1 MMKISKLF
9 VWIML
14 SACICACSQRASN
27 KSEDVE
33 VVPKKLVKVDTLT
46 AFYEDY
52 PAFLD
57 VRGNRLC
64 VTLVKSDTCLAL
76 FDKNSGKPIKRM
88 GVKGNGPQDMQSPEI
103 VKNGCLVDD
112 ERFVFYDLNQ
122 QKMFFLDKEGG
133 LEDFSPLTTR
143 YGSLNVTS
151 DYIVGHSTGFDPSL
165 FLMKDRKTGE
175 VKTMDLYPKLSES
188 QEERFKN
195 MLRYMYSPHVL
206 CNEVQNRIVLAM
218 YFFDMIQIYNFQGEL
233 QKTIA
238 LGEEKD
244 FEAMFSALTNNED
257 YWGYSSVYATKEFCY
272 LHRALKD
279 GVTRDSKQSQIVK
292 MDWEGRVLDIYD
304 LDVKLG
310 GGFCVDEDGKLY
322 GLIHD
327 VVDDEEVFLLLVF
340 RLN

>member
-1 MMKISKLF
+1 MMKISRLL
-9 VWIML
+9 VGLML
-14 SACICACSQRASN
+14 SACMCACSQRASN
-27 KSEDVE
+27 KSGDVE
-33 VVPKKLVKVDTLT
+33 VVPKKLTKADALV

-76 FDKNSGKPIKRM
+76 FDKDSGKPVKRM
-88 GVKGNGPQDMQSPEI
+88 GVKGGGPQDMQSPE
-103 VKNGCLVDD
+103 VAKNGRLVDD

-122 QKMFFLDKEGG
+122 QKMFFLDKEGT
-133 LEDFSPLTTR
+133 LEDFSPLTAR

-151 DYIVGHSTGFDPSL
+151 DYVVGHSTGFDPSL

-175 VKTMDLYPKLSES
+175 VKTMDLYPKLPES
-188 QEERFKN
+188 QEERFKD
-195 MLRYMYSPHVL
+195 MLRYMYSSHVL

-238 LGEEKD
+238 LGKEKD
-244 FEAMFSALTNNED
+244 FDAMFSAVTNNKD
-257 YWGYSSVYATKEFCY
+257 YWGYSSAYATKDFCY
-272 LHRALKD
+272 LRRTLND
-279 GVTRDSKQSQIVK
+279 GATHDGKQSQIVK
-292 MDWEGRVLDIYD
+292 MDWEGRVSDIYD
-304 LDVKLG
+304 LDVKLS

-322 GLIHD
+322 GITQD
-327 VVDDEEVFLLLVF
+327 VVDGEEVFLLLAF
-340 RLN
+340 SLN